1 MIISICDNEN
11 NSKFVKISGKEKIKD
26 LKLNLTEN
34 EEFDL
39 YFNGKLLNPEKL
51 LTDYGI
57 NSYSTI
63 EKKNI
68 LKGGLIKNSFEFADI
83 TKQSQTK
90 KLECYNKK
98 FLCPWRIVRKGL
110 NLEGKCLNKNCD
122 AYKKI
127 VIINKKFG
135 KFDILNE
142 KNFCPI
148 CNNIIEAKTCGFS
161 GCTYCISG
169 KKIGKNDKIVNINGF
184 GEWEDVKEK
193 CYVRFDEKICEIVN
207 WESLTIYTKELL

>member
-68 LKGGLIKNSFEFADI
+68 LKGGLIKNFEFADI

-110 NLEGKCLNKNCD
+110 NLEGKCLNNNCD

-135 KFDILNE
+135 KFDILN
-142 KNFCPI
+142 
-148 CNNIIEAKTCGFS
+148 
-161 GCTYCISG
+161 
-169 KKIGKNDKIVNINGF
+169 
-184 GEWEDVKEK
+184 
-193 CYVRFDEKICEIVN
+193 
-207 WESLTIYTKELL
+207 

>member
-11 NSKFVKISGKEKIKD
+11 NSKMIKISGKEKIKD

-68 LKGGLIKNSFEFADI
+68 LKGGLIKNFEFADI

-142 KNFCPI
+142 KNYCPI
-148 CNNIIEAKTCGFS
+148 CNNLIEAKTCGFS
-161 GCTYCISG
+161 GCTFCISG

-193 CYVRFDEKICEIVN
+193 CYVRFDTKICEIVN

>member
-68 LKGGLIKNSFEFADI
+68 LKGGLIKNFEFADI

-142 KNFCPI
+142 KNYCPI
-148 CNNIIEAKTCGFS
+148 CNNLIEAKTCGFS
-161 GCTYCISG
+161 GCTFCISG
-169 KKIGKNDKIVNINGF
+169 KKIGKNDKMLILMVLVNGKMLKKNVMF
-184 GEWEDVKEK
+184 DLMRKFVK
-193 CYVRFDEKICEIVN
+193 
-207 WESLTIYTKELL
+207 L